1 MLKKIE
7 LWFMEI
13 REVVFESCWV
23 NGRNLEIMDV
33 LEYLENIFIF
43 LISNGYLLIYDL
55 LYEVLVYY
63 YGNKN

>member
-1 MLKKIE
+1 MLKKKE

-55 LYEVLVYY
+55 VYEVLVYY

>member
-1 MLKKIE
+1 
-7 LWFMEI
+7 MEI

-43 LISNGYLLIYDL
+43 
-55 LYEVLVYY
+55 
-63 YGNKN
+63 

>member
-1 MLKKIE
+1 
-7 LWFMEI
+7 MEI
-13 REVVFESCWV
+13 REVVFESCWL

>member
-1 MLKKIE
+1 
-7 LWFMEI
+7 MEI

>member
-1 MLKKIE
+1 
-7 LWFMEI
+7 MEI

-63 YGNKN
+63 LYGNKN